1 MSGLLPGSSLKQSDK
16 TTRLKSPIKLHFP
29 VSGVSGIHVAPV
41 SFVSAQAGNIK
52 NQKIQGLQETA
63 GPVQLS
69 PGRPHRLLRPSWGPA
84 MRASGE
90 NLLQLEL
97 EIVEKTAVRTK
108 VQCVQSVIIQKL
120 WSWIWTCPQLQATL
134 PPRSWDMGIYKVINQ
149 NLRGEFVKIV

>member
-29 VSGVSGIHVAPV
+29 ISGVSGIHVAPV

-69 PGRPHRLLRPSWGPA
+69 SGRPHRLLRPSWGPA
-84 MRASGE
+84 MRTSGE
-90 NLLQLEL
+90 NFLQLEL
-97 EIVEKTAVRTK
+97 EIVGKNAVRT
-108 VQCVQSVIIQKL
+108 CCSVCSPSL
-120 WSWIWTCPQLQATL
+120 FRNSGPEYEHAHSCR
-134 PPRSWDMGIYKVINQ
+134 PPS
-149 NLRGEFVKIV
+149 LRWAGTWEFIKS